1 MDAGERQ
8 VIAAALWTE
17 SARVA
22 LAAGGRWVSGGKWL
36 LRELREFDPGLA
48 ARWLA
53 ARDEPAGFAAEVLA
67 GAGGPLFEGYR
78 A

>member
-1 MDAGERQ
+1 M
-8 VIAAALWTE
+8 IAAALWTE

-36 LRELREFDPGLA
+36 LREFDPGLA